1 MRKFRHFFVH
11 FKKNQ
16 SDSRSGFTLLEL
28 IIFSAIFAIVAVSF
42 TAILISITG
51 VSIRQTGSSAVNQE
65 SQFVMQTIQR
75 YIQESSL
82 IDIKLPSVQTSNPT
96 STSFTSLSLTTTTLQ
111 LVMPTSTTDGGDGTT
126 STVKIYAS
134 LDGVVYLEGR
144 SATPEKLT
152 TNNVR
157 VDKLEFTKR
166 SNPPSGHDI
175 VDVALTIS
183 YNTPDITKKFS
194 QFLQTSISRA
204 NAASF
209 DDNLVP
215 ISSGVSAYS
224 VGLPGNRWNS
234 INGIINFDESDRI
247 GIGISS
253 PPVPGYQLYV
263 NNGNLGVKGTA
274 AGSSTFQ
281 GNLTLVPAG
290 GQTTSSFKI
299 NPGIMSLRGIMSIS
313 SSSFTDGVSCND
325 QTNAG
330 YIKYDEASKK
340 LQVCIFNG
348 GWSWQ
353 YIMATTTPNF

>member
-1 MRKFRHFFVH
+1 MKKFRRFFVH

-75 YIQESSL
+75 YIQDSSL
-82 IDIKLPSVQTSNPT
+82 VDIKLPSVQTSNPT

-111 LVMPTSTTDGGDGTT
+111 LIMPTSTTDGGDGTT
-126 STVKIYAS
+126 STVKIYT
-134 LDGVVYLEGR
+134 LDGVVYIEGR

-152 TNNVR
+152 TSNVR

-194 QFLQTSISRA
+194 QFLQTSISRT

-247 GIGISS
+247 GIGINS
-253 PPVPGYQLYV
+253 PPVLGYQLYV

-281 GNLTLVPAG
+281 GNLTLIPVG

-313 SSSFTDGVSCND
+313 SSSFTDGISCND
-325 QTNAG
+325 PINGG
-330 YIKYDEASKK
+330 YIKYNDSIKK
-340 LQVCIFNG
+340 LQVCVSISG
-348 GWSWQ
+348 VWGW
-353 YIMATTTPNF
+353 YNLMATSSDF